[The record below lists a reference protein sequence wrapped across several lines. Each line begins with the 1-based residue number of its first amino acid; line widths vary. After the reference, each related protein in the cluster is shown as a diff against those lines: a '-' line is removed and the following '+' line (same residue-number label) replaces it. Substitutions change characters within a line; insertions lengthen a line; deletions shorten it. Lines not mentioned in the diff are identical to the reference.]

1 VVLWASSS
9 YDVCVVVLRMM
20 CVPKRHIG
28 VVYDV
33 CVVVLCM
40 MCVPK
45 RHIGVVYDVCAE
57 ETHRCCE

>member
-1 VVLWASSS
+1 
-9 YDVCVVVLRMM
+9 MM